1 MTDFSKILDKAKE
14 LEAQMKKSQEKI
26 KNIEVEGISGAN
38 SVKVILNG
46 EGEMVKLEIS
56 PETIKEEKAII
67 EDLIVA
73 AYNNAKVQLK
83 FQKQLLA
90 LAFQVLSGQFNLMQN
105 INELKELIKLI
116 SKLPGLGKRSA
127 QRLILKLINN
137 RDELMKPMVNNLAQ
151 VYKNV
156 SRCKD
161 CGTLKSNSI
170 GCNNCQIV
178 EKKFKKI
185 CVVEQI
191 SDQLAVENSNVA
203 TDCYFHVLGGTLSS
217 SNKERKE
224 DLLIS
229 SLVKRVTKDQIEEVI
244 IATSATVEGQTTAYY
259 IQEELK
265 NLNVKV
271 SKLGQGISIGSSVE
285 DLEDGTLLSAFKNRT
300 EIKNNSD

>member
-1 MTDFSKILDKAKE
+1 
-14 LEAQMKKSQEKI
+14 
-26 KNIEVEGISGAN
+26 
-38 SVKVILNG
+38 
-46 EGEMVKLEIS
+46 
-56 PETIKEEKAII
+56 
-67 EDLIVA
+67 
-73 AYNNAKVQLK
+73 
-83 FQKQLLA
+83 
-90 LAFQVLSGQFNLMQN
+90 MQN

-244 IATSATVEGQTTAYY
+244 IATSATVEGQTTAHY
-259 IQEELK
+259 IKDSLK
-265 NLNVKV
+265 DTNAKV
-271 SKLGQGISIGSSVE
+271 SKLAQGLPVGGEIESL
-285 DLEDGTLLSAFKNRT
+285 DDGTLFSAFKNRNYL
-300 EIKNNSD
+300 KNNPD